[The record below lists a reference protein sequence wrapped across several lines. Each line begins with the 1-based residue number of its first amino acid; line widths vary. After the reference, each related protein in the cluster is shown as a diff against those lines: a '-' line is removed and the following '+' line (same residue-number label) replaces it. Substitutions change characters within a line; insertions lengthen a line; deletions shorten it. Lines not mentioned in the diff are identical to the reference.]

1 MTVDRRKLESS
12 LGYSFQD
19 PNLLE
24 QALTHRSAGKLH
36 NERLEFL
43 GDAVLDMVI
52 AEKLFHHYPQATE
65 GELSRMRAN
74 LVNGE
79 VLADIA
85 GDLGLG
91 QHLNLGAGERK
102 SGGKRRASILANVV
116 EALIAAVFLESGLAT
131 AGSVIGTLYSHRLT
145 SREISRTRKDSK
157 TRLQELMQARGLPL
171 PGYSVTE
178 IIGEAH
184 DQTFMVA
191 CQVALLDE
199 SKVGSGKNKRM
210 AEQDAAEQ
218 VLAALEENDD

>member
-1 MTVDRRKLESS
+1 MIVDREKLESS

-19 PNLLE
+19 PKLLD

-43 GDAVLDMVI
+43 GDAVLDMII
-52 AEKLFHHYPQATE
+52 AEKLFHHYPHATE

-85 GDLGLG
+85 ADLGLG
-91 QHLNLGAGERK
+91 HYLNLGAGERK

-116 EALIAAVFLESGLAT
+116 EALIAAVFLERGLDT
-131 AGSVIGTLYSHRLT
+131 AGTVVGTLYKHRL
-145 SREISRTRKDSK
+145 SSSEIGRTRKDSK

-184 DQTFMVA
+184 DQTFKVA
-191 CQVALLDE
+191 CQVSLLDE
-199 SKVGSGKNKRM
+199 LKTGSGKNKRM

-218 VLAALEENDD
+218 VLAALEENHD